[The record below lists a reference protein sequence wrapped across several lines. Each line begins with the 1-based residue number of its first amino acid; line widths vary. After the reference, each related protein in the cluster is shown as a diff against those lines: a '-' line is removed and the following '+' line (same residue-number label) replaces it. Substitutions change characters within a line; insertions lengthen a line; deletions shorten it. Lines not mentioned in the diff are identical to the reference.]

1 MFTQT
6 TEHMFNESMREHQAL
21 TSNVWR
27 GTFNCS
33 SYMLA
38 VQTVDSAQTNSTA
51 DKAVLNDPSQTVN
64 YTLSLCLTVRLITGS
79 YCPRKAR
86 LKHTLRV
93 SLGMFAFQLQ
103 LQITSPAAQA

>member
-1 MFTQT
+1 
-6 TEHMFNESMREHQAL
+6 
-21 TSNVWR
+21 
-27 GTFNCS
+27 
-33 SYMLA
+33 MLA
-38 VQTVDSAQTNSTA
+38 MQTVDTA

-64 YTLSLCLTVRLITGS
+64 DTLSLPDRPPDNRKLL
-79 YCPRKAR
+79 PRKAR

>member
-38 VQTVDSAQTNSTA
+38 VQTVDSAQTKSTA

-64 YTLSLCLTVRLITGS
+64 YTLSLSDRPPDNRKLL
-79 YCPRKAR
+79 PRKAR